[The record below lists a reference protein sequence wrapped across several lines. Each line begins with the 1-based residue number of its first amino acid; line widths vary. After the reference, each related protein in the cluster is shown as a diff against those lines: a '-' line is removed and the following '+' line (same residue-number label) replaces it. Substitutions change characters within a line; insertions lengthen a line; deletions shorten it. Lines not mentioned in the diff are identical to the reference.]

1 MTPSRSE
8 MMTTGST
15 LPRRILARLLRDART
30 DAGIAVDTARKAI
43 GVSGQTFWRMETGQP
58 TRINPLFIRHL
69 AELYKVSEETTDVLL
84 ALTEESQGKGWWHA
98 YSDELPKHFD
108 FYVGLEDAAKRFSSY
123 STLLLPGLLQTAD
136 YRREVIW
143 TEFPSMPTDEVERR
157 IELSQRRQQRLRD
170 KTNPLTVCALI
181 DECALRRLIG
191 SREVMAAQLHHLV
204 EIGSLPNVSVRVVP
218 MQVGRHSGTIA
229 GPFVL
234 LEFPRHPTAKLTEPP
249 VVYIQG
255 FTGALYLEK
264 PDEVRQYRNA
274 YAEIQRAALDDGD
287 SQNLIRMLMKELRE

>member
-1 MTPSRSE
+1 M
-8 MMTTGST
+8 
-15 LPRRILARLLRDART
+15 
-30 DAGIAVDTARKAI
+30 
-43 GVSGQTFWRMETGQP
+43 
-58 TRINPLFIRHL
+58 
-69 AELYKVSEETTDVLL
+69 
-84 ALTEESQGKGWWHA
+84 
-98 YSDELPKHFD
+98 
-108 FYVGLEDAAKRFSSY
+108 
-123 STLLLPGLLQTAD
+123 
-136 YRREVIW
+136 
-143 TEFPSMPTDEVERR
+143 
-157 IELSQRRQQRLRD
+157 RD

-191 SREVMAAQLHHLV
+191 SREVIAAQLHHLV
-204 EIGSLPNVSVRVVP
+204 EIGRLPNVSVRVVP
-218 MQVGRHSGTIA
+218 MQVGRHIGTIA

-287 SQNLIRMLMKELRE
+287 SQNLIRTLMKELRE